1 MIDSGLPFGMQ
12 VDTYAEGKI
21 GSLLQER
28 DSLSEQIARQEKA
41 YEELEQRVLKRAAVD
56 ADIPVEVVHRLNR
69 LENVVE
75 RYRVENP
82 NSRDSLKVT
91 QNEVIEFKDEFARQ

>member
-41 YEELEQRVLKRAAVD
+41 YEELAQRVLKRAAVD

-69 LENVVE
+69 LENVVG

-91 QNEVIEFKDEFARQ
+91 QSGVIEFKDEFARQ